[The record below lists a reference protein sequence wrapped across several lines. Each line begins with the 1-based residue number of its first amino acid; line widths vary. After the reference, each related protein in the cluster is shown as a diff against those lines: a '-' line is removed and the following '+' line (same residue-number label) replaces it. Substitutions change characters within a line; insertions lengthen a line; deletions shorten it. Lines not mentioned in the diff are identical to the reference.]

1 MQEVPTR
8 PANQAPAGAG
18 ESDAGPWLV
27 SYADDDDREMSAADI
42 FRALGAGEIDMDS
55 IAWRD
60 GMAEWLAI
68 NEIAPLRAELE
79 RIAGA
84 RGDRKRTVMGGFSAQ
99 QNAGRGAP
107 APQAGQ
113 LSGTRPAAAATP
125 AAQLQSRS
133 TLLGTGAQ
141 PLYGITGAAPG
152 AGQGHAGQVHAG
164 QVHAGHNA
172 RGLSAQVPNPRVAD
186 LNDGHKTANPAK
198 VTLKSSPLAR
208 QAAPQPLPDPADD
221 GPESWDQEPTVSLH
235 QDSIVSLPPE
245 ALESVVAFLPPMD
258 APSSPRGIFE
268 VDSNPPPQQIIVQNA
283 PAGRQQLQPRAR
295 VSERASESIF
305 DEPML
310 PAPQIHVGPEA
321 MRSHVNAPHPPRPL
335 RQDSPVPAVSA
346 AASAAAHGAA
356 ASLISV
362 PSRAPISQPG
372 LMPQVNVPTTDDT
385 FVTGKPKGGNFG
397 KVLIGLLLIGGIG
410 AGMFYMGRQ
419 TAVTPEK
426 QPVVK
431 TSEPAAP
438 ATTEVKAEA
447 KPAETAATDDKAE
460 DKGSE
465 GAAAKSES
473 GSSAG
478 SKESAGSGRRSSG
491 GGTPRSTEPKAGGE
505 TPKAAEPS
513 PAPKEEAPAPAPASD
528 AAFDTA
534 AASAALK
541 EAAGNASSCR
551 QGGDPSGVAN
561 VTVTFANSG
570 RAINANVSGPPFAG
584 TVTGGCIASKMRQAK
599 VPPFGGD
606 RITVRKQVVIQ

>member
-27 SYADDDDREMSAADI
+27 SYADDDDREMTAADI

-60 GMAEWLAI
+60 GMAEWQAI

-107 APQAGQ
+107 TPQAGQ
-113 LSGTRPAAAATP
+113 LSGTRPAAGVATP

-152 AGQGHAGQVHAG
+152 VGQPQAGQHTAG
-164 QVHAGHNA
+164 NA
-172 RGLSAQVPNPRVAD
+172 RGLSPQVPNPRVAD
-186 LNDGHKTANPAK
+186 LNDSHKTANPAK

-208 QAAPQPLPDPADD
+208 QPAPQPLPDPSDD

-235 QDSIVSLPPE
+235 HDSIVSLPPE
-245 ALESVVAFLPPMD
+245 ALESVVAFLPPMN

-268 VDSNPPPQQIIVQNA
+268 IDSNPPPQQIIVQNA
-283 PAGRQQLQPRAR
+283 PAGRQQVQPRAR

-346 AASAAAHGAA
+346 SAAAAHGGA

-385 FVTGKPKGGNFG
+385 FVAGKPKGGNFG

-431 TSEPAAP
+431 APEPAA
-438 ATTEVKAEA
+438 AVSTEVKAEA
-447 KPAETAATDDKAE
+447 KPAETAPTDDKAE

-465 GAAAKSES
+465 GAAAKGES

-478 SKESAGSGRRSSG
+478 AKEPGSGRRSSG
-491 GGTPRSTEPKAGGE
+491 GGAPRSPEPRAGGE
-505 TPKAAEPS
+505 APKAAEPS
-513 PAPKEEAPAPAPASD
+513 PAPKEEVPAPAPASD

-541 EAAGNASSCR
+541 EAASNASSCR